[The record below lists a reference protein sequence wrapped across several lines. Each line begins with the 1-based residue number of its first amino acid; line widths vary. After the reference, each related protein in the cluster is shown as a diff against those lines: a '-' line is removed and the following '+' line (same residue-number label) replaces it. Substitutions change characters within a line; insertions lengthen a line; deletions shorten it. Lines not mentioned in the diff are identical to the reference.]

1 MELMAWAWTL
11 GVLFGALGILAVV
24 EEIMHW
30 MRIRRLTRSA
40 VLKRH
45 TRRARFGR

>member
-24 EEIMHW
+24 EELMYW
-30 MRIRRLTRSA
+30 MRMRRETRKLS
-40 VLKRH
+40 LKRH